1 MSNVLYIDANA
12 KHSTILTE
20 ENNRYRYTLPNTLLL
35 PTGTQISAQS
45 SVINLQGITG
55 ASIEIEED
63 IEEEVIV
70 QYYIKDTYHEIPRP
84 QGIETSGDIASYQLY
99 DDLSVVGGGAK
110 KMGGAGK
117 YPVGGA
123 PRGYPSDAYGLGK
136 ELPTGATYPT
146 HFNNY
151 GYSEINMP
159 MVCGSQ
165 YAHTGKKAIEDQYAI
180 PMCGKIRIKVEKGI
194 YSISKIAQLITDQM
208 NAVELPYDDNKTFV
222 KNQQLDKK
230 WTGFAVNG
238 ATSKRVEC
246 LTNRPINLGSPQDYT
261 SSYLLQWYESGARPN
276 QNGNPQFESFE
287 PGGSNMVPRPFE
299 TDENREAGIP
309 AVGVHPQFASF
320 IRKEIIK
327 GNIGTSAD
335 PRIKYDTW
343 MSRADPDQE
352 MFRGFSF
359 PQNSNVFNVDT
370 FESQIQQYNTTS
382 KGVSVGAAQFTL
394 DYDTEKNG
402 FSINYLHTPRF
413 IPSFDIYGG
422 KFENPGNECVFM
434 RRAAGINSPTQNTI
448 YNTAKASSENIYQMA
463 NRPMSQTT
471 GIQVLNWAH
480 LTTKKYGDRPDLDG
494 TNTAELS
501 RLTVEELDGINRFRT
516 YDEWFSEK
524 ADAKAAWENTLWARL
539 GFTYDDLQNPEY
551 FEENLTPSTVNSVD
565 FTSNRNEGFTTDQD
579 LDTSSITTISTQFNA
594 LSHSGS
600 KGSTEI
606 PPGGTVAINAN
617 ISEVQAF
624 NTQDVNAPFFPYN
637 NNANKGT
644 ICVFPYKGSLFGG
657 ATMFPVVSKGK
668 SVVASALPVLSN
680 DGYIMITSDLVELDD
695 VLKDGQYL
703 GLLDLIP
710 KSNLSNQDYVSD
722 RNQMV
727 HTLSNPKTIDD
738 ITINIIDSNL
748 KDVALRPNSTILL
761 KIVFPMPKP
770 TIVLASQLYNEMEQQ
785 VIQTA
790 MASAKQGLQNVKSKN
805 EEDKDNRREE
815 AEHPHARDHSHHEP
829 VAEPAER
836 RREPDPRAGGG
847 AADEGRRRS
856 PSPQPTPE
864 ALRREAEQRS
874 SGRLR
879 PRGERGRYR
888 GVVPPRFADEVV
900 VASGGRETLETAGSQ
915 DSGVA
920 TASRSASAPPRERTR
935 EGAPEPRPTPPR
947 D

>member
-1 MSNVLYIDANA
+1 
-12 KHSTILTE
+12 
-20 ENNRYRYTLPNTLLL
+20 
-35 PTGTQISAQS
+35 
-45 SVINLQGITG
+45 
-55 ASIEIEED
+55 
-63 IEEEVIV
+63 
-70 QYYIKDTYHEIPRP
+70 
-84 QGIETSGDIASYQLY
+84 
-99 DDLSVVGGGAK
+99 
-110 KMGGAGK
+110 
-117 YPVGGA
+117 
-123 PRGYPSDAYGLGK
+123 
-136 ELPTGATYPT
+136 
-146 HFNNY
+146 
-151 GYSEINMP
+151 
-159 MVCGSQ
+159 
-165 YAHTGKKAIEDQYAI
+165 
-180 PMCGKIRIKVEKGI
+180 
-194 YSISKIAQLITDQM
+194 M

-222 KNQQLDKK
+222 KNQQINKD
-230 WTGFAVNG
+230 WFGFAVNG

-246 LTNRPINLGSPQDYT
+246 MTNRPINLGTPQDYT
-261 SSYLLQWYESGARPN
+261 STYLRQWNDSGARPN

-287 PGGSNMVPRPFE
+287 PSGSNMVPRPFE
-299 TDENREAGIP
+299 TDENREEGIP
-309 AVGVHPQFASF
+309 AVGVHPQFSGF
-320 IRKEIIK
+320 VRREIIK
-327 GNIGTSAD
+327 GNLGVDAPAT
-335 PRIKYDTW
+335 IKFDTW
-343 MSRADPDQE
+343 ISQADPDKQ

-359 PQNSNVFNVDT
+359 PQSSNIFDADT
-370 FESQIQQYNTTS
+370 FEGQLQQYNNTS
-382 KGVSVGAAQFTL
+382 KGVSVGASQFTL

-402 FSINYLHTPRF
+402 FSMNYLHTPRF
-413 IPSFDIYGG
+413 IPSFDQYGG
-422 KFENPGNECVFM
+422 KFENPGNEGVFM
-434 RRAAGINSPTQNTI
+434 RRAVGINSPKQNTF

-463 NRPMSQTT
+463 NRPMTQTT

-501 RLTVEELDGINRFRT
+501 RLTEEELNGINRFRT

-524 ADAKAAWENTLWARL
+524 EDAKKTWEKTLWARL
-539 GFTYDDLQNPEY
+539 GFTYDDLQNPEF
-551 FEENLTPSTVNSVD
+551 FEDNLTPSTVNSVD
-565 FTSNRNEGFTTDQD
+565 FTSQMNEGFTTDQD
-579 LDTSSITTISTQFNA
+579 LDTSSITTISTQYNA
-594 LSHSGS
+594 LSHAGS

-624 NTQDVNAPFFPYN
+624 NTQDVNMPFFPYN
-637 NNANKGT
+637 NNASRGT
-644 ICVFPYKGSLFGG
+644 VCVFPFKGSLFGG

-668 SVVASALPVLSN
+668 SVVASALPILSN

-695 VLKDGQYL
+695 VVKGGQYL

-710 KSNLSNQDYVSD
+710 KSNLSNQDYISD

-727 HTLSNPKTIDD
+727 HTLSNPKVLDD

-748 KDVALRPNSTILL
+748 KDIALRPNSTVLL
-761 KIVFPMPKP
+761 KILFPMPKP

-815 AEHPHARDHSHHEP
+815 AEHPHGRDESHNAP

-836 RREPDPRAGGG
+836 RREGGG

-856 PSPQPTPE
+856 PSPEPTPE

-888 GVVPPRFADEVV
+888 GVVPPKFADEAV
-900 VASGGRETLETAGSQ
+900 VASGGKATLESAGSQ

-920 TASRSASAPPRERTR
+920 TASRSASAPPRSR

-947 D
+947 E